1 MNKQETAIF
10 NFLNDCNIV
19 FESFDTLDGMLICR
33 DMLLDVNKYEN
44 VKVHIKELKKSYS
57 SSSLTSLQSTALKKQ
72 RWPLLNLVRQVL
84 KMNDYVM
91 KPIRKSNGYT
101 QDGKK
106 KYVRYFLIHKLEIV
120 EEPEEIVVEEPEK
133 IIVKKLLN

>member
-1 MNKQETAIF
+1 MNKQEAAIF
-10 NFLNDCNIV
+10 NFLKDCNIV

-33 DMLLDVNKYEN
+33 DLLLDVNKYEN

-84 KMNDYVM
+84 KMNDYIM

-101 QDGKK
+101 PDGKK
-106 KYVRYFLIHKLEIV
+106 KYVRYFLIHKIEII
-120 EEPEEIVVEEPEK
+120 EDPEQFKEEPEK
-133 IIVKKLLN
+133 IIVKKLLE

>member
-33 DMLLDVNKYEN
+33 DILLDVKKYES
-44 VKVHIKELKKSYS
+44 VKNHITELKKSYS

-72 RWPLLNLVRQVL
+72 RWPLLNLVRQIL
-84 KMNDYVM
+84 KMNDYNM

-106 KYVRYFLIHKLEIV
+106 KYVRYFLIHKV
-120 EEPEEIVVEEPEK
+120 EYLKEEENKEPEK
-133 IIVKKLLN
+133 IIVKKILE

>member
-19 FESFDTLDGMLICR
+19 FESFDTLDGMLISR
-33 DMLLDVNKYEN
+33 DILLDVKKYES
-44 VKVHIKELKKSYS
+44 VKTHITELKKSYS

-72 RWPLLNLVRQVL
+72 RWPLLNLVRQIL
-84 KMNDYVM
+84 KMNDYNM

-106 KYVRYFLIHKLEIV
+106 KYVRYFLINKLELM
-120 EEPEEIVVEEPEK
+120 EEDEPIIQEPEK
-133 IIVKKLLN
+133 IIVKKLLE